1 MVNRAKH
8 LITGVV
14 ILVVIVGGIFIIPKT
29 TMWDRFTK
37 DIKSNVTG
45 LNRTVK
51 IYTYNGELIAEYEGD
66 DVLVD
71 DGNGGTITV
80 MVNGKRITL
89 ANVSVIIEEK

>member
-1 MVNRAKH
+1 MNNRAKH
-8 LITGVV
+8 FITGIV
-14 ILVVIVGGIFIIPKT
+14 ILAVIVIGIVVIPKT
-29 TMWDRFTK
+29 TMWEKLTK

-45 LNRTVK
+45 LSRVVK
-51 IYTYNGELIAEYEGD
+51 IYTYSGELIAEYEGD

-71 DGNGGTITV
+71 DGQGGTITV

>member
-1 MVNRAKH
+1 MNNRAKH
-8 LITGVV
+8 FITGIV
-14 ILVVIVGGIFIIPKT
+14 ILAVIVIGIVVIPKT
-29 TMWDRFTK
+29 TMWEKLTK

-45 LNRTVK
+45 LARVVK
-51 IYTYNGELIAEYEGD
+51 IYTYSGELIAEYEGD

-71 DGNGGTITV
+71 DGQGGTITV